1 MQPWERR
8 LRDLARLLQNCGE
21 TYFSPDLF
29 RQNTNQFLQTSRTV
43 TFIIQKNKAEIPEYE
58 LWYKRHVIDPWG
70 NDEIMKWAKD
80 ARNTIEKEGDL
91 DMHSRLDVAVIYS
104 HLAQE
109 DIVLETPRPFL
120 LQADINAI
128 AKLAKNS
135 LPPGTLDATVLKIE
149 RRWVANCLPD
159 HELISALTY
168 IYNSQYKVCEKLASH
183 LNGKLDASIPHPSL
197 LDPTSNDVSRARYIK
212 IGKPNVGKFKTIRVK
227 SDANYQPPPALY
239 ALKDEIA
246 SMPPTKSLDGLV
258 DKAAKMAH
266 FTFSHDGY
274 HVPMLFLYD
283 DNWNQ
288 IDFVTTEFSDQADKF
303 IFARN
308 IAKRAAYMKAAAFVF
323 VSETWVRSLDHSGNK
338 PIRDLPVIGEQL
350 QLIAGDFTGKLK
362 SVDWNIIRP
371 DQSTKPLLNLSSTQK
386 DSDDVQR
393 IFFVAPLVEA
403 MKSVR
408 PKSQNTA

>member
-1 MQPWERR
+1 MRPWERR

-43 TFIIQKNKAEIPEYE
+43 TFIIQKNKADIPEYE
-58 LWYKRHVIDPWG
+58 TWYKDHVVTAWG

-91 DMHSRLDVAVIYS
+91 DMYSRLDVAVIYS
-104 HLAQE
+104 HLAHE
-109 DIVLETPRPFL
+109 DIEIETPRPFL

-128 AKLAKNS
+128 AKLAKSS

-149 RRWVANCLPD
+149 RRWVANCLPE
-159 HELISALTY
+159 HELISALTF
-168 IYNSQYKVCEKLASH
+168 IYNSQYRVCEKLASN
-183 LNGKLDASIPHPSL
+183 LNDKLDASIPHPSL
-197 LDPTSNDVSRARYIK
+197 LDPMSNDVSRARYIK
-212 IGKPNVGKFKTIRVK
+212 IGKPNIGKFQTVRVK
-227 SDANYQPPPALY
+227 SDANFQPSPSLY

-246 SMPPTKSLDGLV
+246 SMPTTTSLDALV
-258 DKAAKMAH
+258 EKAAKMAY

-274 HVPMLFLYD
+274 HVPMLFLFD
-283 DNWNQ
+283 DSWNQ
-288 IDFVTTEFSDQADKF
+288 IDFVTTEFADQADKF

-308 IAKRAAYMKAAAFVF
+308 IARRAAYMKAAAFVF
-323 VSETWVRSLDHSGNK
+323 VSESWVRSIDYSGNK
-338 PIRDLPVIGEQL
+338 PIRDLPIIGEQL

-362 SVDWNIIRP
+362 AVDWDIVRS
-371 DQSTKPLLNLSSTQK
+371 DQSEKPALSLSSTQK
-386 DSDDVQR
+386 DDDDVCR
-393 IFFVAPLVEA
+393 IFFVAPLIEA

-408 PKSQNTA
+408 PKS